1 MNRLKIRF
9 LLGGTAMLNNIGD
22 VLICKD
28 TVNSRCLE
36 MSNLDFDIKSGDRYK
51 VTDKD
56 DFPDDHHCH
65 WYELTSEKDVMPSDS
80 PSIESNASVTLSFNP
95 SVFALKLRLNC
106 HSPNIC
112 WRSGYIDLK

>member
-1 MNRLKIRF
+1 
-9 LLGGTAMLNNIGD
+9 MLNNIGD

-65 WYELTSEKDVMPSDS
+65 WYELTSEKDKNIILNAWNDEDHMIIDDKCE
-80 PSIESNASVTLSFNP
+80 SIA
-95 SVFALKLRLNC
+95 
-106 HSPNIC
+106 
-112 WRSGYIDLK
+112 